1 VSPFEVSKDILVVK
15 MPTRFMTGK
24 LLESRCGDELH
35 VFGWTWVVSETHW
48 IGQDYET
55 FQQMPDG
62 PIKQVTLVRK
72 SPGEPISPLEAI
84 RTNCYPIE
92 RE

>member
-1 VSPFEVSKDILVVK
+1 MVK

-35 VFGWTWVVSETHW
+35 AFGWTWVVDETHW
-48 IGQDYET
+48 LAGSRH
-55 FQQMPDG
+55 DG